1 MGKEKRIRMAGRQR
15 RIVVKI
21 GGSTLTTAQ
30 GTPRYKRLRPLIAEI
45 AQLATMGYRPIIVS
59 SGAVPAGFGVLR
71 WSRYPLT
78 IPEKQAAASVGQG
91 ALMHL
96 YQQLFAHHRIPVG
109 QVLLTK
115 DDFSIRSRFVNI
127 RATLDMLL
135 QNQVIPIVNEND
147 TVSVEGLKVGD
158 NDTLGA
164 LVATA
169 VDAERY
175 IILSDVDG
183 LFNANPRENP
193 TAELIQV
200 VEEITPAIKAAA
212 GGKGSIGATG
222 GMRTKLNAARIA
234 MAAGVEVVIANGET
248 KDILSQIVQGTAVAT
263 RFLPH
268 KEPLPG
274 KKSWIAFSSQVEG
287 KIIIDAGAVR
297 AIVRDNKSLL
307 ATGIVDVEGQFGAAS
322 VVAICGPEG
331 VELGR
336 GISKYTSAEIQQLK
350 GKRSQEIVSLIPEH
364 SNASPEVIHR
374 NVLALYAS
382 ASRR

>member
-1 MGKEKRIRMAGRQR
+1 MAGRQR

-30 GTPRYKRLRPLIAEI
+30 GTPRYKRLRPLVAEI
-45 AQLATMGYRPIIVS
+45 AQLTTMGYRPVIVS

-96 YQQLFAHHRIPVG
+96 YQQLFARHHLSVG
-109 QVLLTK
+109 QILLTR
-115 DDFSIRSRFVNI
+115 DDFSVRSRFVNI
-127 RATLDMLL
+127 RTTMDMLL

-169 VDAERY
+169 VEAERY

-183 LFNANPRENP
+183 LFSANPREYP
-193 TAELIQV
+193 DAELIRV
-200 VEEITPAIKAAA
+200 VEQITPEIEAAS

-222 GMRTKLNAARIA
+222 GMRTKLSAARIA
-234 MAAGVEVVIANGET
+234 MSAGVEVVIANGET
-248 KDILSQIVQGTAVAT
+248 QGILSEIVQGTATTGT
-263 RFLPH
+263 RFLAH
-268 KEPLPG
+268 KEPLPS
-274 KKSWIAFSSQVEG
+274 KKSWIAFSSRVEG
-287 KIIIDAGAVR
+287 KIRIDAGAVQ
-297 AIVRDNKSLL
+297 AVVQENKSLL
-307 ATGIVDVEGQFGAAS
+307 ATGIVEVEGHFGAGS

-331 VELGR
+331 AELGR
-336 GISKYTSAEIQQLK
+336 GISKYTSAEIQQFK
-350 GKRSQEIVSLIPEH
+350 GKRSHEIVSLIPEH
-364 SNASPEVIHR
+364 LGASPEVIHR
-374 NVLALYAS
+374 NVMALYAE
-382 ASRR
+382 AIVHR